1 MTTQNETRP
10 LNETDRDELVD
21 FSIRLGQTCWGVYSR
36 SKIGFVRVFMLPSDA
51 VRLRAN
57 ELFQLG
63 FSARMLFYLP
73 LGIPELD
80 AISEKP
86 MGERAWKDYLAMHEG
101 KIILNGPSYPNTP
114 KVVLKYAEEFFLAGF
129 SAGTLAVREILNS

>member
-1 MTTQNETRP
+1 MTTMNQTPDHDTTERNE
-10 LNETDRDELVD
+10 LIDL
-21 FSIRLGQTCWGVYSR
+21 SIHLGQTCWGVYRR
-36 SKIGFVRVFMLPSDA
+36 SKVGFVRVFMLPSDA

-86 MGERAWKDYLAMHEG
+86 VGERAWKDFLDSQNG
-101 KIILNGPSYPNTP
+101 KIVLDGPAYPETP
-114 KVVLKYAEEFFLAGF
+114 AVVLRYAKEFFLEGF
-129 SAGTLAVREILNS
+129 GAGTLAVREILNS